1 MMYCY
6 HCGYKLDEHK
16 LEAKKSSFDV
26 VKEVEVDE
34 DVQIQYV
41 CPRCGHLIRANM
53 SYEDSKAL
61 SRASHAQVQRG
72 SNSFATGMCLNSL
85 GIILLIV
92 SIVFLLLSKKPSV
105 GFVFNCG
112 EFYVSAATMILSVI
126 LLGFGIFQ
134 TVRGILLKTHY
145 TKLLKDLN
153 NQTFVQ

>member
-1 MMYCY
+1 MYCY
-6 HCGYKLDEHK
+6 HCGYKLDERK
-16 LEAKKSSFDV
+16 VETKKSSFDI

-72 SNSFATGMCLNSL
+72 SNSFATGMCLNLL

-134 TVRGILLKTHY
+134 TVRGVLLKAHY

>member
-1 MMYCY
+1 MYCY

-16 LEAKKSSFDV
+16 VEAKKSSFDI
-26 VKEVEVDE
+26 
-34 DVQIQYV
+34 VQDIEIDDDAMVQYV
-41 CPRCGHLIRANM
+41 CPRCGRLIHAGM

-85 GIILLIV
+85 GVILLVISV
-92 SIVFLLLSKKPSV
+92 VFLLLSNKPSV

-112 EFYVSAATMILSVI
+112 EFYVSAATMVLSVI
-126 LLGFGIFQ
+126 LLAFGIYQ
-134 TVRGILLKTHY
+134 TVLGIKLKLHY

>member
-1 MMYCY
+1 MYCY

-16 LEAKKSSFDV
+16 VEAKKSSFDIVKDIEV
-26 VKEVEVDE
+26 VD
-34 DVQIQYV
+34 DVQVQYV
-41 CPRCGHLIRANM
+41 CPRCGRLIHVGM

-85 GIILLIV
+85 GVILLVISV
-92 SIVFLLLSKKPSV
+92 VFLLLSNKPSV

-112 EFYVSAATMILSVI
+112 EFYVSAATMVLSVI
-126 LLGFGIFQ
+126 LLAFGIYQ
-134 TVRGILLKTHY
+134 TVLGIKLKLHY

>member
-1 MMYCY
+1 MYCY

-72 SNSFATGMCLNSL
+72 NNSFATGMCLNLL

-134 TVRGILLKTHY
+134 TVRGVLLKAHY